1 MSKNIISLRNH
12 LFDALNRLAEASC
25 EDDLKREIDKSSS
38 IVHVADAIIRT
49 AQVENQFIQLTN
61 GIGSGF
67 IPLLNNDEQPKK
79 LSELAQS
86 AKEEQP
92 IMEMFNSEEIGNPL
106 INDGK

>member
-1 MSKNIISLRNH
+1 MSKNITSLRSH

-25 EDDLKREIDKSSS
+25 EDDLKREIEKSTS

-67 IPLLNNDEQPKK
+67 IPLLNNDEQSKK
-79 LSELAQS
+79 PHELVQGI
-86 AKEEQP
+86 KDRNEEL
-92 IMEMFNSEEIGNPL
+92 FNSEEIGNP
-106 INDGK
+106 IAND